1 MGKICFPG
9 VRGIKSKLLVERM
22 VILNPTAALS
32 LHEVM
37 IRIGCALA
45 AGLILGLERES
56 HGRAAGLKT
65 TILAC
70 VASCIAAILSE
81 DFYRESFNQAA
92 GMMRPDR
99 ARLAAGILT
108 GIGFLGAGAII
119 RQGTLVRGVTT
130 AAVLWF
136 ITILGLT
143 FGSGHLELGLI
154 GTVIAIIALFAL
166 PHMEQHIKKDFYTC
180 VTVTL
185 GLNGISDDEIRKRL
199 QEAGVHIQ
207 RMTFDYDVGAQ
218 SRSLSCDVKM
228 RRNEVY
234 TLSRSVV
241 EALVKCPGVTRVK
254 WG

>member
-1 MGKICFPG
+1 M
-9 VRGIKSKLLVERM
+9 
-22 VILNPTAALS
+22 AALD
-32 LHEVM
+32 LKEII
-37 IRIGCALA
+37 IRISFALV

-70 VASCIAAILSE
+70 VASCLAMILSE
-81 DFYRESFNQAA
+81 DFYREAMAQGTNVF
-92 GMMRPDR
+92 RPDR

-136 ITILGLT
+136 ITILGLA
-143 FGSGHLELGLI
+143 FGSGHLLIGVI

-166 PHMEQHIKKDFYTC
+166 PHIEQHVKKDYY
-180 VTVTL
+180 VTVTIVL
-185 GLNGISDDEIRKRL
+185 GINGISDDAIRQRL
-199 QEAGVHIQ
+199 EAAGVRVQ
-207 RMTFDYDVGAQ
+207 RVMFDYDVAAS
-218 SRSLSCDVKM
+218 SRTLHCDVKM
-228 RRNEVY
+228 RRTEVFG
-234 TLSRSVV
+234 LSQRVV
-241 EALVKCPGVTRVK
+241 ESLTACPGVTRVK